1 MLLILMKFTEA
12 KKYERRLGLEKN
24 GEGIKN
30 MNILRKGI

>member
-1 MLLILMKFTEA
+1 MA

-30 MNILRKGI
+30 MNILRKGIWK